1 MCFATAENTRNKKR
15 VELHL
20 RDLTVNQNKKQEQEI
35 GKMSLRCEGHIASFY
50 LQPLFFCL
58 NRKKA

>member
-20 RDLTVNQNKKQEQEI
+20 RDLTVNQKKKT
-35 GKMSLRCEGHIASFY
+35 GAR
-50 LQPLFFCL
+50 
-58 NRKKA
+58 NRKNVTTM

>member
-20 RDLTVNQNKKQEQEI
+20 RDLTVNQKKKQEQEI

-50 LQPLFFCL
+50 LQPFFCL